1 MKSDLYE
8 DASQKVAE
16 LAGDLESSI
25 RQAIKDLT
33 TTPHGREFLW
43 WLLEITTLKVETF
56 YGNSKDAFF
65 AGKRSVG
72 REIEHRLAAASP
84 EVYVSMIKA
93 GEVKT

>member
-33 TTPHGREFLW
+33 TTPQGREFLW
-43 WLLEITTLKVETF
+43 WLLEITTLKVEMF
-56 YGNSKDAFF
+56 YGNSGRIFRREALRWPGDRAP
-65 AGKRSVG
+65 AGGCKPRGLCV
-72 REIEHRLAAASP
+72 HD
-84 EVYVSMIKA
+84 
-93 GEVKT
+93 